1 MELDL
6 VKEATSVPEGEP
18 LCSLTVGKSDVYL
31 LTVALEGRPVPT
43 IPPTGQEVEENNRN
57 RNRIAVLQA
66 WLAATADNDWQFFLI
81 RPVSMMRESLQPTD
95 FVTAAAA
102 QAR

>member
-1 MELDL
+1 MELGL

-31 LTVALEGRPVPT
+31 LTVALATLERRPVPT
-43 IPPTGQEVEENNRN
+43 LPPTGQEVEANNRN

-66 WLAATADNDWQFFLI
+66 WLAATADGAVF
-81 RPVSMMRESLQPTD
+81 ESLTYRIQD
-95 FVTAAAA
+95 LN
-102 QAR
+102 